1 MEKKKK
7 SVWWS
12 VSLGVAILGGI
23 VLGYQLFLQ
32 VLLWCFLLIPEG
44 DSLGIIGGADGP
56 TAIYVSGSGSP
67 WAEVLVGLGL
77 LILGTVGCV
86 YFKKKK

>member
-7 SVWWS
+7 SIWWS
-12 VSLGVAILGGI
+12 VSLGVAIVGGI
-23 VLGYQLFLQ
+23 VLGYRLFLQ
-32 VLLWCFLLIPEG
+32 ELLRYFLLIPDT

-56 TAIYVSGSGSP
+56 TAIFVSGGGSQ
-67 WAEVLVGLGL
+67 WIGMLVGLGL